1 MFATEYSERSCYA
14 RSLQNCRCK
23 SLDAL
28 LKVLPQ
34 LLQHQFIQW
43 QRGIFLKRKMHHVT
57 KRTLLCKKN
66 LLYTTEDL
74 QNEVQS
80 THLLK

>member
-1 MFATEYSERSCYA
+1 MLAAEYSERSCYA
-14 RSLQNCRCK
+14 RSLQNCRYK

-43 QRGIFLKRKMHHVT
+43 QWGIFLK
-57 KRTLLCKKN
+57 TLLCKKN
-66 LLYTTEDL
+66 LLYTTVDL

-80 THLLK
+80 TRLLK